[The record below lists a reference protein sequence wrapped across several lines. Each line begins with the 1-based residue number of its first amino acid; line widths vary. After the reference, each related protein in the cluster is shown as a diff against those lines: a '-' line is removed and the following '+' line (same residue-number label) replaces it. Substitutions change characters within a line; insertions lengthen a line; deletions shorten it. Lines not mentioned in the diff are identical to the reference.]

1 MNKLLIKQKEKDI
14 HIILTKNKLVLQKYF
29 YVLMCSKLL
38 INILKEN
45 ISTTTSNPNNNN
57 KYNILPMILTG

>member
-29 YVLMCSKLL
+29 YVLLCTKLL
-38 INILKEN
+38 IKLVKEN
-45 ISTTTSNPNNNN
+45 ISTTISNTNNNN
-57 KYNILPMILTG
+57 KYNIFPMILTG

>member
-29 YVLMCSKLL
+29 YVLLCTKLL
-38 INILKEN
+38 IKLVKKN
-45 ISTTTSNPNNNN
+45 ISTTISNTNNNN
-57 KYNILPMILTG
+57 KYNIFPMILTG